1 MPQIAIYRH
10 QLFKF
15 SEPFITQQ
23 AGHLRKFDPTYLGRV
38 RLGDA
43 PADAASLTLDDL
55 PSQRALQRR
64 VWQVVTRDPRPFV
77 ELMGEYRPSL
87 IHAHF
92 GVEGV
97 YALPLARV
105 LGIPLVTTF
114 HGFDATTSMRGLL
127 RSGSPSWIRYAVSR
141 KELARQGDLFLC
153 VSEFIRERVLALG
166 FPAER
171 TRVHYIGV
179 DTRAIKVRDRLAET
193 PTVLHVARLVEVKGT
208 EHLIRAFAR
217 IASRWPAASL
227 VIIGAGPLRVHLEGL
242 STALGLDGRVHFHGA
257 LSHDEV
263 MAWMQIAAMLV
274 LPSVHT
280 GTGATEGLGMV
291 LVEAAA
297 TGVPVIGTLHGGIP
311 EAIVDGRTGYLVAE
325 KDRDSLSDRMER
337 LLADPARRIE
347 MGARARV
354 MAEVRFDIHRQT
366 EKLEELYRGV
376 LR

>member
-1 MPQIAIYRH
+1 MPQVAIYRH

-23 AGHLRKFDPTYLGRV
+23 AGHLRKFNPTYLGRV
-38 RLGDA
+38 RLGAGPVDA
-43 PADAASLTLDDL
+43 SSLVLEDL
-55 PSQRALQRR
+55 PAQRTLHRR

-114 HGFDATTSMRGLL
+114 HGFDATTSKRGFL
-127 RSGSPSWIRYAVSR
+127 RSGSPSWIKYAISR
-141 KELARQGDLFLC
+141 KELAREGDLFLC
-153 VSEFIRERVLALG
+153 VSEFIRECVLALG

-179 DTRAIKVRDRLAET
+179 DTQAIQVRDPLDET
-193 PTVLHVARLVEVKGT
+193 PTILHVARLVEKKGT
-208 EHLIRAFAR
+208 EYLIRAFGLT
-217 IASRWPAASL
+217 ASRWPETEL
-227 VIIGAGPLRVHLEGL
+227 VIIGTGPLKADLEAL
-242 STALGLDGRVHFHGA
+242 TKSLGLLHRVRFLGA
-257 LSHDEV
+257 LAHPQV
-263 MAWMQIAAMLV
+263 MSRMAKACMLV
-274 LPSVHT
+274 LPSVLAKT
-280 GTGATEGLGMV
+280 GDAEGLGMV

-311 EAIVDGRTGYLVAE
+311 EAIVDERTGYLVAE
-325 KDRDSLSDRMER
+325 RDSDSLADRMER
-337 LLADPARRIE
+337 LLADPAGRLE

-354 MAEVRFDIHRQT
+354 MAEARFDIIRQT
-366 EKLEELYRGV
+366 EELEELYRGV